1 MKNQRIAQGMILL
14 FALLWV
20 GAASAQYVKGTRE
33 ASKQFFRADEEM
45 EFVLRLDNPG
55 NSPKSVTVVEA
66 LPEGWTVVSTGQGGT
81 AQTGGVFNPGL
92 DQGLFSVF
100 NAAPH
105 EEDFNH
111 VSQFWSNYLDGGY
124 PYAGKSTVPRGDDEF
139 ETGAPEPLGVM
150 DLQLHPPSNPHLT
163 VAAFTAPVAGA
174 YTISNLAVRRVYY
187 SGESVTYMVFDS
199 GKNLLASLQAFQ
211 DQMWIT
217 DDLSYPDGN
226 LPAGDRIYFAVSN
239 DGDYGWDATEI
250 AFTVTTGNTVW
261 HSYKA
266 VTQDGFPQA
275 MLPDESGTTP
285 ARLDFYES
293 SNAGGVDLSGTS
305 PITVNG
311 PLITWTLS
319 AAPGV
324 TTLSYRAKAPSIP
337 RGTAI
342 WFGTCDGLTT
352 RGVDRL
358 GVISKAALVKGTR
371 LSSQDYYR
379 SNDEIDI
386 TIELNNP
393 GGSSK
398 PVAVTEAVPD
408 GWTVVSTNP
417 TGNVA
422 TGGVIT
428 PIDQGLLS
436 TYSLDPH
443 AEDFNHVREFW
454 YSGTGYPYA
463 GKSTVERGQDTNETV
478 APQPLGVFDLQLHP
492 PNNEHLLVAAFVVP
506 AAGTYSVSGLA
517 ARRVYN
523 SGATVTFLLIDP
535 KQNQVAAL
543 TASQDQAWV
552 TDSQTYPLGS
562 LNAGDR
568 IYFAVYYDGEYGWDA
583 TEVAFDV
590 TTGSTVWHSYDV
602 VTSPGYPQ
610 ATVIDEAGKTEAR
623 FDFYESLSDMG
634 VDRSDASVTV
644 AGSVISWTLTAG
656 PGVTA
661 LNYKVKAPVSP
672 TASAAWFG
680 VSDGITVGGAQSLP
694 RLLPA
699 VGIFDGHAD
708 IGAVE
713 AAGNAAF
720 NSSTGEYEV
729 TGSGADIWGT
739 ADEFHY
745 VFKPVRGDF
754 SLKAAIQLDPF
765 ESADPWVKA
774 GLMIRDSL
782 QPGAIFYDAILRA
795 DLQASSQWRPT
806 ADGGCQESGLLTLD
820 FQDGRLEIER
830 AGNTI
835 SAYYID
841 PATGQRV
848 LFHSVALDLADPV
861 YAGLAVTAH
870 QDGSLS
876 KGFFTGV
883 ELTGGTEVADW
894 AVY

>member
-1 MKNQRIAQGMILL
+1 MRKRWIAQGMILPAVL
-14 FALLWV
+14 FWV
-20 GAASAQYVKGTRE
+20 SAASAQYVKGTRE
-33 ASKQFFRADEEM
+33 ASKAFFRGDEEVD
-45 EFVLRLDNPG
+45 FVVRLDNPG
-55 NSPKSVTVVEA
+55 AAAKSITVVEA

-81 AQTGGVFNPGL
+81 AQTGGSFTPGL

-111 VSQFWSNYLDGGY
+111 VNQFWSNFQNGGY

-163 VAAFTAPVAGA
+163 VAAFTAPVAGV
-174 YTISNLAVRRVYY
+174 YTVSGLAVRRVFYE
-187 SGESVTYMVFDS
+187 GESVTYLVFDS
-199 GKNLLASLQAFQ
+199 GKNQLASLQAFQ
-211 DQMWIT
+211 DQMWVT
-217 DDLSYPDGN
+217 DDQSYPAGN
-226 LPAGDRIYFAVSN
+226 LQAGDRIYFAVSN
-239 DGDYGWDATEI
+239 DGDYGWDATEV

-261 HSYKA
+261 RSYKT

-275 MLPDESGTTP
+275 VIPDESGATP

-293 SNAGGVDLSGTS
+293 SNADGVDLSDAS
-305 PITVNG
+305 PISVNG

-319 AAPGV
+319 AAPGAG
-324 TTLSYRAKAPSIP
+324 TLTYRAKAPSVP
-337 RGTAI
+337 RGTAT
-342 WFGTCDGLTT
+342 WMGTCDGLTT
-352 RGVDRL
+352 RGVTKL
-358 GVISKAALVKGTR
+358 GVVSKAALVKGAR
-371 LSSQDYYR
+371 LPSQEYYQG
-379 SNDEIDI
+379 NEEIDF

-398 PVAVTEAVPD
+398 TVAVTEAVPE

-417 TGNVA
+417 AGAITS
-422 TGGVIT
+422 GGVIT
-428 PIDQGLLS
+428 PIDQGLLP
-436 TYSLDPH
+436 TFRLEPH
-443 AEDFNHVREFW
+443 MEDFNHVREFW
-454 YSGTGYPYA
+454 YAGTGYPYA
-463 GKSTVERGQDTNETV
+463 GKSTVERGQDTNETG

-590 TTGSTVWHSYDV
+590 KTGSTVWHSYDV
-602 VTSPGYPQ
+602 MTSPGYPQ

-623 FDFYESLSDMG
+623 LDFYESLSDMG

-644 AGSVISWTLTAG
+644 TGSVINWNVSAG
-656 PGVTA
+656 SGVTA
-661 LNYKVKAPVSP
+661 LNYKAKAPASP
-672 TASAAWFG
+672 AGAANWIG
-680 VSDGITVGGAQSLP
+680 VSDGITIGGAQSLV
-694 RLLPA
+694 LLQPA

-708 IGAVE
+708 IGAVD

-720 NSSTGEYEV
+720 HSSTGEYEV

-739 ADEFHY
+739 ADEFHF

-754 SLKAAIQLDPF
+754 SLKAAIAVDPL
-765 ESADPWVKA
+765 ESVDPWVKA

-782 QPGAIFYDAILRA
+782 QPGSIYYDAILRT
-795 DLQASSQWRPT
+795 DLQAAVQWRPDT
-806 ADGGCQESGLLTLD
+806 DGACQGSGMLTLE

-830 AGNTI
+830 AGATV
-835 SAYYID
+835 STYYVN

-848 LFHSVALDLADPV
+848 LFHSLVLGLTDPV
-861 YAGLAVTAH
+861 YVGLAVTSH

-883 ELTGGTEVADW
+883 ELTGGTGVADW
-894 AVY
+894 ALY